1 MTALVI
7 GATVGSG
14 IFVLP
19 GSLAESAG
27 PASIISF
34 LLAAFGSYGL
44 AYVFAELGIRSPVSN
59 GLYEYPKQAFGE
71 MIGAI
76 NGWCYWI
83 FMWSGISAVLIGL
96 MGYLALWWP
105 ALADNGWLQL
115 ILGTILLWIF
125 TFINTQKVEVGAT
138 WGVGLYDY

>member
-1 MTALVI
+1 MVI

-59 GLYEYPKQAFGE
+59 GLYEYPKQAFGD

-96 MGYLALWWP
+96 MGYLAPLV
-105 ALADNGWLQL
+105 A
-115 ILGTILLWIF
+115 
-125 TFINTQKVEVGAT
+125 GACR
-138 WGVGLYDY
+138 